1 MGEGKSMDHLIKDI
15 DTTDSLLLEM
25 FDNLPSLAW
34 MAKPD
39 GYIYWYNKRWYEYTG
54 MKSEEAEGW
63 GWQSVH
69 DTETLPTVFALW
81 ENAIRTTKPFEI
93 TFPLKGTDGIFR
105 PFLTRVA
112 PLKDKHGKVHHWLG
126 TSTDITELVKTE
138 EALRESQEQFKAVVE
153 HAPIGISHVDL
164 NGKWIL
170 LNKRLCEIVGY
181 TKEELSK
188 MYFQDITHPDDLA
201 TDLRLMQKIKDGV
214 IDGYTREKR
223 YIRKDKQII
232 WITITTAVIR
242 DEEDKVK
249 YFVGVAEDITE
260 VKKTQEKQRHLQL
273 ISQER
278 NQLLKINKAKDE
290 FMSIVSHQLR
300 TPATAVKQYLGMLIN
315 GFSGELTDEQK
326 RYLLIADES
335 NNRQLKLV
343 NDLLKTAQ
351 IDDTTYKLQRR
362 VINLTELLK
371 ETLKSEELVL
381 KMRGQE
387 LVSKGLDKNIAAKV
401 DPIEIKLAISN
412 LLENAS
418 KYSGPGK
425 RITVSLGTTTKYVNI
440 SVEDNGTGIDE
451 ERLGEIFDKFTRVD
465 NEFSDTVTGTGLG
478 LYWVKQI
485 VDLHGGK
492 IDVKSELGK
501 GSKFTIKLPI

>member
-1 MGEGKSMDHLIKDI
+1 MDHFVKDI

-39 GYIYWYNKRWYEYTG
+39 GYVYWYNKQWYKYTG
-54 MKSEEAEGW
+54 TQPKDVEGW

-69 DTETLPTVFALW
+69 DPEALPMVLKQWRESIKGSKPTEM
-81 ENAIRTTKPFEI
+81 
-93 TFPLKGTDGIFR
+93 TFPLRGADGVFR
-105 PFLTRVA
+105 PFLTRIA
-112 PLKDKHGKVHHWLG
+112 PLKDSFGQVHHWLG

-138 EALRESQEQFKAVVE
+138 QALRESQEQFQTVFD
-153 HAPIGISHVDL
+153 HAPVGITHVDPT
-164 NGKWIL
+164 GKWIMVNRRICEFL
-170 LNKRLCEIVGY
+170 GYNKKELM
-181 TKEELSK
+181 TK
-188 MYFQDITHPDDLA
+188 MNFRDITHPDDLA
-201 TDLRLMQKIKDGV
+201 TDLHLMQKIRNGS

-223 YIRKDKQII
+223 YIRKDKKVV
-232 WITITTAVIR
+232 WANLTGAVVR
-242 DEEDKVK
+242 DKGNNIK
-249 YFVGVAEDITE
+249 YFIAIVEDITE
-260 VKKTQEKQRHLQL
+260 VKKAREEQQQLQL

-278 NQLLKINKAKDE
+278 NQLLRINKAKDE

-300 TPATAVKQYLGMLIN
+300 TPATAVKQYVGMLLN
-315 GFSGELTDEQK
+315 GFSGELTDEQR
-326 RYLLIADES
+326 RYLSIADES

-351 IDDTTYKLQRR
+351 IDDNTYKLQRR
-362 VINLTELLK
+362 VTNLTELLQ
-371 ETLKSEELVL
+371 ETVKSEEAVL
-381 KMRGQE
+381 KMRNQV
-387 LVSKGLDKNIAAKV
+387 LMAKGLDKKITAEI

-425 RITVSLGTTTKYVNI
+425 TITVSLGKTPKYVRF
-440 SVEDNGTGIDE
+440 SVEDNGVGIDKE
-451 ERLGEIFDKFTRVD
+451 TQGKIFDKFTRVD

-485 VDLHGGK
+485 VELHGGK
-492 IDVKSELGK
+492 IDVKSALKK